1 MSYNSTG
8 TGDGKGYVGTVK
20 WGHEY
25 SDVMLFNSASARD
38 SFLKSHLK
46 LIQSN
51 ITWIEQDNKVIVQT
65 NVRGIENCNY
75 FYYTNDSDITST
87 PRCCFITG
95 YDYNASGT
103 TTLYLEIDV
112 FQQFVYQTAFYQS
125 FIERAT
131 IKKSL
136 DSVGAYTQ
144 PEPFNVNLEY
154 ESLKSAVLAESE
166 WEPVWVLHCA
176 SKYNSSTQKYEY
188 AGTGSNNTYGE
199 YGFYIN
205 SKASLSS
212 LIESYGRESIPSIL
226 QKAGTNTTTFWNK
239 ISTWLDNL
247 SDPDSNKE
255 ETLAGSTAYQT
266 ITNLAQ
272 LQDHRN
278 ELIGLYAIP
287 KWAKEDRDEA
297 TNNRQYENVDISLNN
312 STLANGYTPRNKK
325 MLTSICRAYVLLNR
339 NGLQVAYKPEL
350 FTANNTR
357 VTVTAIP
364 MSTSGYQYHVSNY
377 KNYSASYGE
386 VPYSSERRVGFDQN
400 TGLNKVLS
408 YVGAVQNI
416 AGAAVNVGGNIAS
429 GNVAGLVTSGIPSVI
444 NAGVSAVDQ
453 IGSKGA
459 GFGSN
464 GDLLRIT
471 NGYSQLRFYE
481 LNPSVN
487 EARALDDFFDMY
499 GYTINEIYN
508 INNSNSPVYMKG
520 RSNWNYIKTKSLN
533 CRCNC
538 PSRYEDTFKSIFDN
552 GVTIW
557 HSYDHF
563 ADYSQTNS

>member
-1 MSYNSTG
+1 MSYLSTG
-8 TGDGKGYVGTVK
+8 TGNGSAYIGVVK
-20 WGHEY
+20 WGHDY
-25 SDVMLFNSASARD
+25 SDVMLFNSASARN
-38 SFLKSHLK
+38 SFMTSHLRK
-46 LIQSN
+46 IASN
-51 ITWIEQDNKVIVQT
+51 IIWIEQDKKVEIKT
-65 NVRGIENCNY
+65 NISGIENCNY
-75 FYYTNDSDITST
+75 FFYTNDTDITST

-95 YDYNASGT
+95 YDYDAQGV

-112 FQQFVYQTAFYQS
+112 FQQYVYQTAFYQS

-136 DSVGAYTQ
+136 DTVGAYTQ

-154 ESLKSAVLAESE
+154 ESLKASVLTESD
-166 WEPVWVLHCA
+166 WEPAWVLHCA
-176 SKYNSSTQKYEY
+176 SKYVNNTYEY
-188 AGTGSNNTYGE
+188 AGTGTNNTFGE
-199 YGFYIN
+199 YGFYIA
-205 SKASLSS
+205 SKSQLQN
-212 LIESYGRESIPSIL
+212 IIDSYGRESIPSIL
-226 QKAGTNTTTFWNK
+226 QKAGTNTATFWNK

-287 KWAKEDRDEA
+287 KWAVESGRTEA
-297 TNNRQYENVDISLNN
+297 TNNRNYEHKDVSLNN
-312 STLANGYTPRNKK
+312 ATLANGYTPRNKK

-350 FTANNTR
+350 FTANTTR
-357 VTVTAIP
+357 ITVACIP
-364 MSTSGYQYHVSNY
+364 MSTSGYQYSVSNY
-377 KNYSASYGE
+377 KDYSARYGE

-400 TGLNKVLS
+400 TGLNKVLA

-416 AGAAVNVGGNIAS
+416 AGAAVNLGGNLAS
-429 GNVAGLVTSGIPSVI
+429 GNAVGAVASGLPTII

-471 NGYSQLRFYE
+471 DGFSQLHFYE
-481 LNPSVN
+481 LNPSTN
-487 EARALDDFFDMY
+487 ESRALDDFFDMY

-538 PSRYEDTFKSIFDN
+538 PTKYEDIFRSIFDN